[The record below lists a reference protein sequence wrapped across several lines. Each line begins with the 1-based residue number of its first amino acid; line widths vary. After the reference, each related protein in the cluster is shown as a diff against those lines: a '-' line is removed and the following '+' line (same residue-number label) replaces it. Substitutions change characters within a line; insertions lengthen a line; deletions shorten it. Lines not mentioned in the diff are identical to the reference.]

1 MPFLMKQLFLTI
13 VGLFL
18 LLSGSAQSE
27 NTNNKSP
34 YTFTK
39 IKENGAIDVENQ
51 CKSGTCWSFATI
63 SFLESEIL
71 RTANKKIDLSEM
83 FNVYHIYRQKA
94 DSYVRYQGK
103 QQFGPGGLSHDVLYV
118 LDNYGLVPESAYRG
132 LEPGNDVHD
141 HGAMDVILEAS
152 LKAVLESKLNTSG
165 NGWKK
170 NIDGI
175 LEANLG
181 KAPESFEFEG
191 KKYTPASFRDAMNL
205 KASDFVNITSFNH
218 HPFYSNFVL
227 EVPDNWSKG
236 AFYNVPLNELQQTID
251 NAIDKGYTVSWDA
264 DVSEKGFSF
273 EHGVAILPA
282 DDVTKDQLFK
292 QVVNEQAVNQNN
304 RQDAFDQFKTTD
316 DHLMHIV
323 GKAKDQN
330 GNIYYI
336 TKNSWG
342 TSNLFGGYQYVSLNY
357 FLMKTISI
365 TVHKNAVP
373 DSIRSK
379 AKI

>member
-1 MPFLMKQLFLTI
+1 MKNILAVILCNLI
-13 VGLFL
+13 I
-18 LLSGSAQSE
+18 LSSYAQVD
-27 NTNNKSP
+27 NAKVQSP
-34 YTFTK
+34 YVFTK
-39 IKENGAIDVENQ
+39 IKENGAVAVENQ

-71 RTANKKIDLSEM
+71 RINNKKIDLSEM

-103 QQFGPGGLSHDVLYV
+103 QQFGPGGLSHDVLMV
-118 LDNYGLVPESAYRG
+118 MDNYGIVPESAYRG
-132 LEPGNDVHD
+132 LEVGNDVHD
-141 HGAMDVILEAS
+141 HGAMDAILEGS
-152 LKAVLESKLNTSG
+152 LKVVLDNKLNTQ
-165 NGWKK
+165 NNNWKK

-181 KAPESFEFEG
+181 KVPETFEFDG
-191 KKYTPASFRDAMNL
+191 KKYTPASFRDAMSI
-205 KASDFVNITSFNH
+205 KASDYVSLTSYNH

-227 EVPDNWSKG
+227 EVPDNWAKG
-236 AFYNVPLNELQQTID
+236 SFYNLPLNELQQVID

-273 EHGVAILPA
+273 DNGVAILPA
-282 DDVTKDQLFK
+282 DGVTKDQLFK
-292 QVVNEQAVNQNN
+292 QVVAEQLVDQSN

-330 GNIYYI
+330 GNMYYI

-342 TSNLFGGYQYVSLNY
+342 TSNLFEGYQYVSANY

-365 TVHKNAVP
+365 TLHKSAIP
-373 DSIRSK
+373 EAIKTK

>member
-1 MPFLMKQLFLTI
+1 MKHILCIIIASI
-13 VGLFL
+13 VFNF
-18 LLSGSAQSE
+18 SIAQVDNS
-27 NTNNKSP
+27 KIQSP
-34 YTFTK
+34 YIFTVVK
-39 IKENGAIDVENQ
+39 QNGAASIKNQ
-51 CKSGTCWSFATI
+51 CKTGTCWSFATI

-71 RTANKKIDLSEM
+71 RTNNKKIDLSEM

-94 DSYVRYQGK
+94 DSYLRYQGK
-103 QQFGPGGLSHDVLYV
+103 QQFGPGGLSHDVLLV
-118 LDNYGLVPESAYRG
+118 LDNYGIIPETAYRG
-132 LEPGNDVHD
+132 LEQENEVHD

-152 LKAVLESKLNTSG
+152 LKAILDNKLNSQG
-165 NGWKK
+165 NNWKK

-181 KAPESFEFEG
+181 KIPETFEFEG
-191 KKYTPASFRDAMNL
+191 KKYTPATFRDAMSL
-205 KASDFVNITSFNH
+205 KSSDYVSITSFNH
-218 HPFYSNFVL
+218 HPFYSNFIL

-236 AFYNVPLNELQQTID
+236 SFYNLPLNELQQTID

-273 EHGVAILPA
+273 DNGVAILPA
-282 DDVTKDQLFK
+282 EGVTKDQLFK
-292 QVVNEQAVNQNN
+292 QVVNEHPVDQKN

-330 GNIYYI
+330 DNIYYI

-342 TSNLFGGYQYVSLNY
+342 TSNLYEGYQYISLNY

-365 TVHKNAVP
+365 TMHKNAIP
-373 DSIRSK
+373 DAIK